1 MCWELLYRTWPCEDR
16 HFGSVSTAKIQLS
29 PEVHLQK
36 RHTVLSHRIFFLQ
49 VLACSVFLVGQK
61 AIEITCWECQ
71 MDDQLN
77 FYINNFFSLWQQSQQ
92 PGLDF
97 CMPLSQYRHKWVH
110 FSKEMENKGNSA
122 LCGIWGNT
130 TSSSHIAYLMFHTL
144 LVHKVL
150 KVKADP
156 LYLLSICLL
165 YLLSE

>member
-1 MCWELLYRTWPCEDR
+1 MCVAQVCWELLYRTWPCEDR

-77 FYINNFFSLWQQSQQ
+77 FYINNFF
-92 PGLDF
+92 PCD
-97 CMPLSQYRHKWVH
+97 
-110 FSKEMENKGNSA
+110 
-122 LCGIWGNT
+122 
-130 TSSSHIAYLMFHTL
+130 SSHSNLGLTSACPYHNIGTSEFISVRRWKTKAIPPCAAYEGIQPA
-144 LVHKVL
+144 VH
-150 KVKADP
+150 
-156 LYLLSICLL
+156 I
-165 YLLSE
+165 